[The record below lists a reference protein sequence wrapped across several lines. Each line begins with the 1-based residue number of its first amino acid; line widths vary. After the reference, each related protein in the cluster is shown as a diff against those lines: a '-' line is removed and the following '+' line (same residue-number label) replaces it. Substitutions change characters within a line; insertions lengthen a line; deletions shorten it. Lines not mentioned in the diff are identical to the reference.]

1 MKELKLDKYQTAFN
15 VVKSTLSAFAALT
28 LQPVPT
34 DEQVRQ
40 YIHFARL
47 GVKVRLKR
55 INDGKT
61 WLLDPNDKDLRINSP
76 DRDAILR
83 AAKNE
88 LAGFSHKLIG

>member
-1 MKELKLDKYQTAFN
+1 MDKYQTAFN
-15 VVKSTLSAFAALT
+15 VVKSTLLAFAALT

-55 INDGKT
+55 VNDGKT
-61 WLLDPNDKDLRINSP
+61 WLLGPNDKALLLNSH
-76 DRDAILR
+76 DRDAMTR
-83 AAKNE
+83 AAKDD
-88 LAGFSHKLIG
+88 LAGFSNKLIG